1 MAKSEE
7 ICDVMANIS
16 EHPLIHFIT
25 HFNIRSSFPVKT
37 NDFDYDRHEVDK
49 LLLDHVKWIIQEKGY
64 KFRNVLDGDKYVR
77 GILEQFRMRVDATMS
92 LLTNE
97 YDLYKSVE
105 SCSDI
110 KMIEYCSELRLAHVT
125 QLFPFLE
132 MKLRDLARNEG
143 YFPFKKDNADY
154 MQYNAPSSILRE
166 IIIASCKDLHGFD
179 PVPDLY
185 FIYNCMYNA
194 NALNIRNEVVHGRG
208 FLSQN
213 GLHYALRITL
223 LCILM
228 VEQRLQ
234 IIFHNRRV
242 KLNDTTNN

>member
-1 MAKSEE
+1 M
-7 ICDVMANIS
+7 
-16 EHPLIHFIT
+16 
-25 HFNIRSSFPVKT
+25 
-37 NDFDYDRHEVDK
+37 
-49 LLLDHVKWIIQEKGY
+49 
-64 KFRNVLDGDKYVR
+64 
-77 GILEQFRMRVDATMS
+77 
-92 LLTNE
+92 
-97 YDLYKSVE
+97 
-105 SCSDI
+105 
-110 KMIEYCSELRLAHVT
+110 AHVT
-125 QLFPFLE
+125 QLFPLLE

-143 YFPFKKDNADY
+143 YFPFKKENVEF
-154 MQYNAPSSILRE
+154 MQYNDPSSILRE

-185 FIYNCMYNA
+185 FIYNCMYNT

-234 IIFHNRRV
+234 IIFHNRRM
-242 KLNDTTNN
+242 KLNDNTDN